1 MFYSWP
7 CHFSHGID
15 TPGEQK
21 MDHVAL
27 WPLTILATSTEMTK
41 TKWSW
46 VLEFPISKKLRN
58 MDRTKKVGKEQDSLV
73 VLVDFSQT
81 ARAEEQRFLTITRF
95 SILASS

>member
-15 TPGEQK
+15 TQGEQK
-21 MDHVAL
+21 MDPVAL

-46 VLEFPISKKLRN
+46 VLEFPVSRKLRN
-58 MDRTKKVGKEQDSLV
+58 MDRTKKGGK
-73 VLVDFSQT
+73 
-81 ARAEEQRFLTITRF
+81 RTRLPCCPGGLQ
-95 SILASS
+95 SDCQS